1 MAYLKYDTDK
11 MQTVK
16 ATYNTCVADMDALQA
31 KMQAMVDEV
40 RDAWRSEAGDA
51 FFYKYDNQWLK
62 GFTHYKEVL
71 SHMASNLDVASGRY
85 SEITQQ
91 ANALKIR

>member
-51 FFYKYDNQWLK
+51 FFDKYDNQWLK